1 MTQYSMPIPVPGFR
15 VSCHYYCQ
23 VQSEMKGAARTTA
36 LAGSVTNL
44 IFSTISQASVEDLIE
59 PIMHALRDTRITRPC
74 GREYLEPSCP
84 LTYIRDTMRCA
95 FQKSPA

>member
-1 MTQYSMPIPVPGFR
+1 MPIPVSGLR

-36 LAGSVTNL
+36 LAGSMTDL
-44 IFSTISQASVEDLIE
+44 ILLTISQASVEDLIE
-59 PIMHALRDTRITRPC
+59 PITHPLRYTRITRPC
-74 GREYLEPSCP
+74 GRERLEPSCP
-84 LTYIRDTMRCA
+84 LTYIRDPMRRT